1 MSQIRRTAQIVT
13 CCGKCSCYVW
23 YSSDA
28 AVLYEKSSVGVPG
41 EADENWWKHQI
52 SSTYSTANMHFPW
65 GHLMKWEINTHLW
78 ILWWWWWRTHTH
90 THTHTLSPTASIKSG
105 MLCLNPPLTGCV
117 EELSRAKHLE
127 LSEGPQKQG
136 LAAACRL
143 CLYSQDGID
152 ANGAAPQPTTCIISS
167 NALTTRGCLLSH
179 SLEFYSS
186 IVFVRRCSLQ
196 PLEKKLRNSRY
207 WHLFILQERK
217 RQGSHPLVI
226 MQRVP
231 LCVATFWKPNHR
243 TKTFIVFDAGL
254 LYCHTL
260 RPIHKIFSSSQ
271 I

>member
-1 MSQIRRTAQIVT
+1 MNNLPVSHQFARGWFLTREVNIVNFKLLAQLTYIDIFPLRTGFNITLHFVSQIRRTAQIVT
-13 CCGKCSCYVW
+13 CCGKCSCCVW

-52 SSTYSTANMHFPW
+52 SSTYSTVNVHFPW

-78 ILWWWWWRTHTH
+78 ILQWWWH
-90 THTHTLSPTASIKSG
+90 THTHTLSPTASFKSG

-143 CLYSQDGID
+143 CLCSQDGID
-152 ANGAAPQPTTCIISS
+152 ANGAAPWPTTCIISS
-167 NALTTRGCLLSH
+167 NTLTTRGCLLSH

-196 PLEKKLRNSRY
+196 PLEKVEKL
-207 WHLFILQERK
+207 Q
-217 RQGSHPLVI
+217 
-226 MQRVP
+226 
-231 LCVATFWKPNHR
+231 
-243 TKTFIVFDAGL
+243 L
-254 LYCHTL
+254 LTL
-260 RPIHKIFSSSQ
+260 
-271 I
+271 